1 MSFGHLLF
9 GSANGTVNA
18 LGICV
23 SNSGDVFCSGSVKD
37 GAFYNALIFKIWNF
51 NSNCNLSFNSQPIN
65 QYIVPGNNAQ
75 FIVSVSGNN
84 ITYQW
89 QNDTG
94 LGFQNINAGQYSGA
108 NDDSLIVSNISG
120 LNNNENFRCIII
132 SGSCSDT
139 SIVAQLTINTT
150 GIAETV
156 DENGFVI
163 YPNPVSDFI
172 TLKVNNT
179 FFNKN
184 YSIIDQLGR
193 TVISGKINSESS
205 TINMSE
211 LARGIYH
218 FRIETE
224 TRSQLI

>member
-1 MSFGHLLF
+1 MFF
-9 GSANGTVNA
+9 AP
-18 LGICV
+18 
-23 SNSGDVFCSGSVKD
+23 D
-37 GAFYNALIFKIWNF
+37 
-51 NSNCNLSFNSQPIN
+51 

-94 LGFQNINAGQYSGA
+94 LGFQNINNAGQCSGA

-120 LNNNENFRCIII
+120 LNNNENFRCIIT

-179 FFNKN
+179 F
-184 YSIIDQLGR
+184 LL
-193 TVISGKINSESS
+193 IN
-205 TINMSE
+205 
-211 LARGIYH
+211 
-218 FRIETE
+218 
-224 TRSQLI
+224 